1 MKRSLFL
8 LRITLCFALLALSG
22 GVLAQQ
28 DSPVN
33 AFEMRWSPDGRWIG
47 VGSTDGIWI
56 FNADDAAAEPYH
68 YAEGGTVYAVAFDPI
83 RSNAAFASGDG
94 EQVQVI
100 DLETGGEVFRADTPY
115 SSDDFSSVY
124 YDLGYS
130 DDGQYLSVLNTTM
143 VYALDAATGDT
154 ILRFPNTAPV
164 ESYAGMGWLTSLDYG
179 ADGRTLLVS
188 DWSAHLL
195 TYDLVSRK
203 HTMIYDLNI
212 NNGEGYRLERLEAV
226 PETDRVVVQ
235 GWGGL
240 YTYDLETRALTPLG
254 DLDELHVDG
263 FDLSSDGTQVAVGA
277 GASWYLYDLVD
288 GRQVGAFE
296 SDFSDTSFQRI
307 YSLAFSPDGERLATL
322 QTDGQLKVWDVT
334 TGEIVAQLV
343 AFGGGVSQKWG

>member
-1 MKRSLFL
+1 MQHKLFL
-8 LRITLCFALLALSG
+8 LRIILCFALLALSD

-33 AFEMRWSPDGRWIG
+33 AFEMRWSADGRWIG

-56 FNADDAAAEPYH
+56 FSTDDAAAEPYH
-68 YAEGGTVYAVAFDPI
+68 YAEGNYVYAVAFDPI
-83 RSNAAFASGDG
+83 RPNAAFAPSDG
-94 EQVQVI
+94 EQVRVI
-100 DLETGGEVFRADTPY
+100 DLETGGEVFHANTPY

-143 VYALDAATGDT
+143 VYALDAATGDM

-164 ESYAGMGWLTSLDYG
+164 ESYTGMGWLTSLDYG
-179 ADGRTLLVS
+179 ADGKTLLVS

-195 TYDLVSRK
+195 AYDLVSRK
-203 HTMIYDLNI
+203 HTMIYDLDI
-212 NNGEGYRLERLEAV
+212 NDGEGYRLERLEAV
-226 PETDRVVVQ
+226 PETDRVVVH

-240 YTYDLETRALTPLG
+240 YTYDLETRAMTPLG
-254 DLDELHVDG
+254 DLDGQQVDG
-263 FDLSSDGTQVAVGA
+263 FDLSPDGAQMAVGA
-277 GASWYLYDLVD
+277 GAKWYLYDLVD
-288 GRQVGAFE
+288 GRQVGTFE

-307 YSLAFSPDGERLATL
+307 YSLAFSPDGDRVATL

-334 TGEIVAQLV
+334 TGEVIAQLG